1 MFNIGGF
8 FNKIQNVYT
17 RDVSLRTVAQQ
28 TIKENIGIDIPIEK
42 ITYEDAVLKVD
53 GISQSAKM
61 AIFMKKQKILESL
74 KATEYFSHIKDLR

>member
-53 GISQSAKM
+53 GISQ
-61 AIFMKKQKILESL
+61 
-74 KATEYFSHIKDLR
+74 